1 MSQDTVVSEIR
12 HNFHKI
18 YYDKIA
24 PMMVKYEEERKSE
37 WKKIYLQEAGLIPVA
52 ILFMYLFCKAILNG
66 NGELGVLL
74 IFIVLVLFGCMFGI
88 PTIKSDNFAKKLKQE
103 CLKPILKAIGK
114 IKPVTNNKEK
124 INPDTN
130 LRESELFSNYNR
142 RYDDDMFDG
151 KYKDVKYTISETR
164 LIYTSGSGK
173 TKNNSTVFEGVIINF
188 DANKTIKNK
197 TIIAT
202 KNDKNIR
209 NKSFSGFTIFIALY
223 VLFAGIF
230 MKNFLFCLFGVI
242 GLLAIFIILFL
253 SYQENRMRETLHEIK
268 LEDPEFNKKYKAYS
282 SEEVEG
288 RYLITT
294 AFMERF
300 KNLQTVFGA
309 KRAKCS
315 FYGDSLM
322 FAIPTKKNLFEIGNL
337 FTPLDSPKLLE
348 QFFEELISILDMIDY
363 FKLNERTGL

>member
-12 HNFHKI
+12 NNFHKI
-18 YYDKIA
+18 YYDKIS

-103 CLKPILKAIGK
+103 CLKPILKSIGK

-197 TIIAT
+197 TIVAT

-230 MKNFLFCLFGVI
+230 MKNFLFCLFGIV

-300 KNLQTVFGA
+300 KNLQTAFGA
-309 KRAKCS
+309 KKAKCS

-322 FAIPTKKNLFEIGNL
+322 FAIPIKKNLFEIGNL

-348 QFFEELISILDMIDY
+348 RFLDEVISILDMIDY

>member
-12 HNFHKI
+12 NNFHKI
-18 YYDKIA
+18 YYDKIS

-103 CLKPILKAIGK
+103 CLKPILKSIGK

>member
-12 HNFHKI
+12 HNFHMI
-18 YYDKIA
+18 YNDKIS

-37 WKKIYLQEAGLIPVA
+37 WKKIYLQETGLIPVA
-52 ILFMYLFCKAILNG
+52 VIFMYLFCKSIWHG

-74 IFIVLVLFGCMFGI
+74 IFIVLVLLGYIFGI
-88 PTIKSDNFAKKLKQE
+88 PTIKSDNFAKKLKKE
-103 CLKPILKAIGK
+103 CLKPLLKSIGK

-130 LRESELFSNYNR
+130 LRESELFSNYNH
-142 RYDDDMFDG
+142 RYDDDMFEG

-164 LIYTSGSGK
+164 LIYKAS
-173 TKNNSTVFEGVIINF
+173 KNVSTVFEGVIINF
-188 DANKTIKNK
+188 EANKTIKNK
-197 TIIAT
+197 TIVAT
-202 KNDKNIR
+202 KNDKNIK
-209 NKSFSGFTIFIALY
+209 NKSFFGFTIVIALY
-223 VLFAGIF
+223 IIFAGIF
-230 MKNFLFCLFGVI
+230 LKNLLFCLFGI
-242 GLLAIFIILFL
+242 AGLLAIFNILFL
-253 SYQENRMRETLHEIK
+253 YYQENKTKETLQGIK
-268 LEDPEFNKKYKAYS
+268 LEDTEFNKKYKAYS
-282 SEEVEG
+282 SDEVEG

-300 KNLQTVFGA
+300 KNLQTAFGA
-309 KRAKCS
+309 KKAKCS

-322 FAIPTKKNLFEIGNL
+322 FAIPIKKNLFEIGNL

-348 QFFEELISILDMIDY
+348 RFLDEVISILDMIDY

>member
-18 YYDKIA
+18 YNDKIS

-37 WKKIYLQEAGLIPVA
+37 WKKIYLKETGLIPVA

-88 PTIKSDNFAKKLKQE
+88 PTIKSDNFAKKLKKE
-103 CLKPILKAIGK
+103 CLKPLLKSIGK
-114 IKPVTNNKEK
+114 INPVTNNKEK

-188 DANKTIKNK
+188 EANKTIKNK
-197 TIIAT
+197 TIVAT

-230 MKNFLFCLFGVI
+230 MKNFLFCLFGIV

-300 KNLQTVFGA
+300 KNLQTAFGA
-309 KRAKCS
+309 KKAKCS

-322 FAIPTKKNLFEIGNL
+322 FAIPIKKNLFEIGNL

-348 QFFEELISILDMIDY
+348 RFLDEVISILDMIDY